1 MTLLNGEILWNL
13 IWVLPLL
20 LILFYYSR
28 HKRMTLLRRFL
39 GERAVDPKYVN
50 ASHVLRFW
58 RGVLFMAVMVL
69 LLVAAAR
76 PSWGESILPYSGQG
90 RDLMVVF
97 DVSRSMLAQDVRP
110 SRLEH
115 AKWLVRQLT
124 EKNSGD
130 RFGLIAFAGN
140 AFLECPLTIDR
151 TSFLQS
157 VDELNTDS
165 IPLGGTNIER
175 ALSEAV
181 RGFTAA
187 ESSFRAVVL
196 ITDGDELTGDSGKA
210 LAEIIRLRVPLFI
223 LGIGDPAQPSI
234 VQVPDENGG
243 VHTLRDRQGN
253 VVSVPLNEKKL
264 AELARQTGGIYVRS
278 TTTHP
283 GLDRIEAGIRKLETR
298 EIDSGKQT
306 RPIERPLYP
315 LLAALALFCLW
326 LLLGERRLRTERVNT
341 SMRVL
346 IFAGFF
352 LFALPGQAQNAAPE
366 TESKAENKTET
377 AVPAGLTPEELY
389 NRGLKAQTQENAPKK
404 AVKLYEQAIAAA
416 HAAPE
421 VRSRSAQNLGVMNH
435 QLARSM
441 FQQAQ
446 NRLRSQQLDQAL
458 QQTRS
463 TLQQLASAEEIYRE
477 SLRDGQEPSSVA
489 RNQSLLIQDR
499 QKAEELKKKIEEL
512 KKKQQEARQNTQQ
525 AKDQQNQ
532 QNQKNQQDKNN
543 QNQQQN
549 QQNQKNQHDKNK
561 QSQQDQQDQ
570 KNQQDQNKQSQQDK
584 NNQQGQQEQQQN
596 KQGQQDKNKQSQQQ
610 NSASQQTDKARED
623 ARQLEQ
629 QAKELD
635 QKNLEEQARQAGQEL
650 DRARE
655 AQKQNDGKKAEEHLK
670 KALEQ
675 LNSGAENDRN
685 KDQSKDKDE
694 DKKQDKDKSGQDK
707 KEDQQGKDQNKS
719 GEPSDSK
726 EQPDKELPKPG
737 EARPAE
743 KSNEPEKEI
752 DKGQAAALLDLMA
765 DDEKKLKDELKERMK
780 RSYGTRP
787 VEKDW

>member
-389 NRGLKAQTQENAPKK
+389 NRGLKAQTQENAPEK

-543 QNQQQN
+543 Q
-549 QQNQKNQHDKNK
+549 
-561 QSQQDQQDQ
+561 SQQDQQDQ
-570 KNQQDQNKQSQQDK
+570 KNQQDQNKQSQQDQ

-596 KQGQQDKNKQSQQQ
+596 KQGQQDQNKQSQQQ

-726 EQPDKELPKPG
+726 EQQNKELPKPG

-743 KSNEPEKEI
+743 KSNESEKEI

>member
-377 AVPAGLTPEELY
+377 AVPARLTPEELY
-389 NRGLKAQTQENAPKK
+389 NRGLKAQTQENAPEK

-549 QQNQKNQHDKNK
+549 QQNQKNQQDKNN
-561 QSQQDQQDQ
+561 QSQQDQ
-570 KNQQDQNKQSQQDK
+570 KNQRDQNKQSQQDQ

-726 EQPDKELPKPG
+726 EQQNKELPKPG

>member
-28 HKRMTLLRRFL
+28 RKRTALLRRFL
-39 GERAVDPKYVN
+39 GGHAADPAYVN
-50 ASHVLRFW
+50 ASPVLRFW
-58 RGVLFMAVMVL
+58 RGVLFMAVLVL

-115 AKWLVRQLT
+115 AKWLVRQLA
-124 EKNSGD
+124 EKNSAD
-130 RFGLIAFAGN
+130 HFGLIAFAGN

-165 IPLGGTNIER
+165 IPLGGTNIEK

-223 LGIGDPAQPSI
+223 FGIGDPAQPSI

-264 AELARQTGGIYVRS
+264 AELARRTGGIYVRS

-298 EIDSGKQT
+298 EVDSGKQT

-326 LLLGERRLRTERVNT
+326 LLLGERRSGAGRVNA
-341 SMRVL
+341 SMRIL
-346 IFAGFF
+346 LFAGLC
-352 LFALPGQAQNAAPE
+352 LFALPGQAQNAASE
-366 TESKAENKTET
+366 AETKTDNGTES

-389 NRGLKAQTQENAPKK
+389 NRGLKAQTQEKAPEK
-404 AVKLYEQAIAAA
+404 AVKYYEQAIAAV

-435 QLARSM
+435 QLARSI

-446 NRLRSQQLDQAL
+446 NTLRSQQLDQAL

-463 TLQQLASAEEIYRE
+463 ALQQLASAEEIYKE

-489 RNQSLLIQDR
+489 RNQALLIQDR
-499 QKAEELKKKIEEL
+499 QKAEELQKKIEEL

-525 AKDQQNQ
+525 AKEQQKQQNQ
-532 QNQKNQQDKNN
+532 QGK
-543 QNQQQN
+543 
-549 QQNQKNQHDKNK
+549 
-561 QSQQDQQDQ
+561 
-570 KNQQDQNKQSQQDK
+570 DQNKQDK
-584 NNQQGQQEQQQN
+584 PNQE
-596 KQGQQDKNKQSQQQ
+596 KQQ
-610 NSASQQTDKARED
+610 NSASQQTDKAREA

-635 QKNLEEQARQAGQEL
+635 QKNLEEQAKQAGQEL

-670 KALEQ
+670 NALDQ
-675 LNSGAENDRN
+675 LNAGSENDRN
-685 KDQSKDKDE
+685 QSRDKDKD
-694 DKKQDKDKSGQDK
+694 KNKDKDKSGQDK
-707 KEDQQGKDQNKS
+707 KDNQQGKDQNKKD
-719 GEPSDSK
+719 GPSDS
-726 EQPDKELPKPG
+726 QDRPDKELPKPG

-743 KSNEPEKEI
+743 KSGEPEKKI

-765 DDEKKLKDELKERMK
+765 DDEKKLKDELKARMK
-780 RSYGTRP
+780 QSYGTP
-787 VEKDW
+787 SVEKDW

>member
-389 NRGLKAQTQENAPKK
+389 NRGLKAQTQENAPEK

-543 QNQQQN
+543 Q
-549 QQNQKNQHDKNK
+549 
-561 QSQQDQQDQ
+561 SQQDQQDQ
-570 KNQQDQNKQSQQDK
+570 KNQQDQNKQSQQDQ

-596 KQGQQDKNKQSQQQ
+596 KQGQQDQNKQSQQQ

-719 GEPSDSK
+719 GDPSDSK

>member
-124 EKNSGD
+124 EKNSGA

-389 NRGLKAQTQENAPKK
+389 NRGLKAQTQENAPEK

-543 QNQQQN
+543 Q
-549 QQNQKNQHDKNK
+549 
-561 QSQQDQQDQ
+561 SQQDQQDQ
-570 KNQQDQNKQSQQDK
+570 KNQQDQNKQSQQDQ

-596 KQGQQDKNKQSQQQ
+596 KQGQQDQNKQSQQQ

-635 QKNLEEQARQAGQEL
+635 QKNLEEQARQAGQ
-650 DRARE
+650 
-655 AQKQNDGKKAEEHLK
+655 
-670 KALEQ
+670 
-675 LNSGAENDRN
+675 
-685 KDQSKDKDE
+685 
-694 DKKQDKDKSGQDK
+694 DKDKSGQDK

-719 GEPSDSK
+719 GDPSDSK

>member
-28 HKRMTLLRRFL
+28 RKRTALLRRFL
-39 GERAVDPKYVN
+39 GGHAADPAYVN
-50 ASHVLRFW
+50 ASPVLRFW
-58 RGVLFMAVMVL
+58 RGVLFMAVLVL

-115 AKWLVRQLT
+115 AKWLVRQLA
-124 EKNSGD
+124 EKNSAD

-165 IPLGGTNIER
+165 IPLGGTNIEK

-223 LGIGDPAQPSI
+223 FGIGDPAQPSI

-264 AELARQTGGIYVRS
+264 AELARRTGGIYVRS

-298 EIDSGKQT
+298 EVDSGKQT

-326 LLLGERRLRTERVNT
+326 LLLGERRSGAGRVNA
-341 SMRVL
+341 SMRIL
-346 IFAGFF
+346 LFAGLC
-352 LFALPGQAQNAAPE
+352 LFALPGQAQNAASE
-366 TESKAENKTET
+366 AETKTDNRTES
-377 AVPAGLTPEELY
+377 AVPAGLSPEELY
-389 NRGLKAQTQENAPKK
+389 NRGLKAQTQEKAPEK
-404 AVKLYEQAIAAA
+404 AVKYYEQAIAAV

-435 QLARSM
+435 QLARSI

-446 NRLRSQQLDQAL
+446 NTLRSQQLDQAL

-463 TLQQLASAEEIYRE
+463 ALQQLASAEEIYKE

-489 RNQSLLIQDR
+489 RNQALLIQDR
-499 QKAEELKKKIEEL
+499 QKAEELQKKIEEL

-525 AKDQQNQ
+525 AKEQQKQQNQ
-532 QNQKNQQDKNN
+532 QNKPNQENQPNQQGK
-543 QNQQQN
+543 
-549 QQNQKNQHDKNK
+549 
-561 QSQQDQQDQ
+561 
-570 KNQQDQNKQSQQDK
+570 DQNKQDKQDK
-584 NNQQGQQEQQQN
+584 PNQPNQQGKDQN
-596 KQGQQDKNKQSQQQ
+596 KQDKQNQPNQDKQQ
-610 NSASQQTDKARED
+610 NSASQQTDKARE
-623 ARQLEQ
+623 AAHQLEQ

-635 QKNLEEQARQAGQEL
+635 QKNLEEQAKQAGQEL

-670 KALEQ
+670 NALDQ
-675 LNSGAENDRN
+675 LNAGSENDRN
-685 KDQSKDKDE
+685 QSRDKDKNQG
-694 DKKQDKDKSGQDK
+694 KDKDKSGQDK
-707 KEDQQGKDQNKS
+707 KDNQQGKDQNKKD
-719 GEPSDSK
+719 GPSDS
-726 EQPDKELPKPG
+726 QDRPDQELPKPG

-743 KSNEPEKEI
+743 KSGEPEKEI

-765 DDEKKLKDELKERMK
+765 DDEKKLKDELKARMK
-780 RSYGTRP
+780 QSYGTP
-787 VEKDW
+787 SVEKDW

>member
-115 AKWLVRQLT
+115 AKWLVRQLA

-165 IPLGGTNIER
+165 IPLGGTNIEK

-326 LLLGERRLRTERVNT
+326 LLLGERRLRAERVNT

-366 TESKAENKTET
+366 TETKAENKTDT
-377 AVPAGLTPEELY
+377 AVPADLTPEELY
-389 NRGLKAQTQENAPKK
+389 NRGLKAQTQENAPEK
-404 AVKLYEQAIAAA
+404 AVKFYEQAIAAA

-446 NRLRSQQLDQAL
+446 NTLRSQQLDQAL
-458 QQTRS
+458 QQTHAA
-463 TLQQLASAEEIYRE
+463 LQQLASAEEIYRE

-532 QNQKNQQDKNN
+532 QNQ
-543 QNQQQN
+543 
-549 QQNQKNQHDKNK
+549 QNQKNQQNQNK
-561 QSQQDQQDQ
+561 QDQQE
-570 KNQQDQNKQSQQDK
+570 QNKQD
-584 NNQQGQQEQQQN
+584 QQQN
-596 KQGQQDKNKQSQQQ
+596 KQDQQKNQQNKNNQDQQGQQNQNKQDQQQ

-655 AQKQNDGKKAEEHLK
+655 AQKKNDGKKAEEHLK

-675 LNSGAENDRN
+675 LNSGAES
-685 KDQSKDKDE
+685 DQNKDKDE
-694 DKKQDKDKSGQDK
+694 GKKQDKSAQDK

>member
-115 AKWLVRQLT
+115 AKWLVRQLA

-165 IPLGGTNIER
+165 IPLGGTNIEK

-326 LLLGERRLRTERVNT
+326 LLLGERRLRAERVNT

-366 TESKAENKTET
+366 TETKAENKTDT
-377 AVPAGLTPEELY
+377 AVPADLTPEELY
-389 NRGLKAQTQENAPKK
+389 NRGLKAQTQENAPEK
-404 AVKLYEQAIAAA
+404 AVKFYEQAIAAA

-446 NRLRSQQLDQAL
+446 NTLRSQQLDQAL
-458 QQTRS
+458 QQTHAA
-463 TLQQLASAEEIYRE
+463 LQQLASAEEIYRE

-532 QNQKNQQDKNN
+532 QNQ
-543 QNQQQN
+543 
-549 QQNQKNQHDKNK
+549 QNQKNQQNQNK
-561 QSQQDQQDQ
+561 QDQQE
-570 KNQQDQNKQSQQDK
+570 QNKQD
-584 NNQQGQQEQQQN
+584 QQQN
-596 KQGQQDKNKQSQQQ
+596 KQDQQKNQQNKNNQDQQGQQNQNKQDQQQ
-610 NSASQQTDKARED
+610 NSASQQTDKASED

-655 AQKQNDGKKAEEHLK
+655 AQKKNDGKKAEEHLK

-675 LNSGAENDRN
+675 LNSGAES
-685 KDQSKDKDE
+685 DQNKDKDE
-694 DKKQDKDKSGQDK
+694 GKKQDKSAQDK